1 MAEETNK
8 RMSTACA
15 VSFTLYKVSF
25 FVISALSYL
34 GKSRW
39 FKRVSTLLNM
49 STVSALN
56 WNLRDIMT
64 TAACTFL
71 LLAFGV
77 DNATEDQVTDG
88 KHIYPKVYY

>member
-25 FVISALSYL
+25 FVISALSYS

-64 TAACTFL
+64 TATFL

-77 DNATEDQVTDG
+77 ADATEDRVTDG

>member
-8 RMSTACA
+8 RMSTTCA

-25 FVISALSYL
+25 FVISALSYS

-49 STVSALN
+49 STVSSLN

-64 TAACTFL
+64 TAACPFL

-77 DNATEDQVTDG
+77 ANATEDQVTDG

>member
-25 FVISALSYL
+25 FVISALSYS

-64 TAACTFL
+64 TATFL

-77 DNATEDQVTDG
+77 ANATEDRVTDG

>member
-25 FVISALSYL
+25 FVISALSYS

-49 STVSALN
+49 PTVSALN

-64 TAACTFL
+64 TATFL

-77 DNATEDQVTDG
+77 ANATEDRVTDG